1 MLFLNLI
8 NLGRKIVKIK
18 EYRQGERSPGFPK
31 SFVLSITPRI
41 KLLILLIFKFFKVE

>member
-31 SFVLSITPRI
+31 SFVLSVTPRNQKPI
-41 KLLILLIFKFFKVE
+41 YQLF